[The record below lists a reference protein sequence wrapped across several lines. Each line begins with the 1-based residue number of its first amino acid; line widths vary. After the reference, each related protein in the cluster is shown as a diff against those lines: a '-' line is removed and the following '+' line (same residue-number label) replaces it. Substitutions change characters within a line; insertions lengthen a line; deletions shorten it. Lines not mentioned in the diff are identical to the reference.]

1 MLVKQPR
8 YTRGEGVDI
17 VMKSDIDPSG
27 AITSVSAHSSTGP
40 EQDAAPRPH
49 WHFLCVALCVA
60 ALANALVP
68 AVYFSETHFFG
79 YTGLS
84 YRALL
89 VVVVVVEYAIAF
101 LLLLLHANVGFAS
114 GYTVA
119 TAAIV
124 TLGSAMLAYSTVDS
138 SASGWS
144 ARYAEILVLGGL
156 AFAVLSNIVFLVA
169 SIRYARAIH
178 PRLHRG
184 GFFLGIV
191 ASVALLFLY
200 ARILS

>member
-1 MLVKQPR
+1 
-8 YTRGEGVDI
+8 
-17 VMKSDIDPSG
+17 MKPDIDPSG
-27 AITSVSAHSSTGP
+27 TNTSVSAHISTDP
-40 EQDAAPRPH
+40 AQDAAPRPH

-79 YTGLS
+79 QTSLS

-89 VVVVVVEYAIAF
+89 VAVVVVEYAIAF
-101 LLLLLHANVGFAS
+101 LLLLLHANVGFAG

-138 SASGWS
+138 SASGGS